1 MHWLWLIVIMMVAAV
16 AVGPSVARGA
26 LRSAAVKRRAAYL
39 MRGRGRLSPREFA
52 TRFFPA
58 HQQPVAEGIHE
69 LLDRA
74 LIMDSAKV
82 HPSDLLIGDLGLCKV
97 DGLDAHHLSADCEER
112 FGIAVLSLFATQD
125 PTVRQLI
132 EYVAQAAEQP
142 GAEPSKDLS
151 SRSRTSNPLFKKPGD
166 PASESHF

>member
-1 MHWLWLIVIMMVAAV
+1 MHWLWVIVIVMVAAV

-26 LRSAAVKRRAAYL
+26 LRSAAVKRRAACL

-58 HQQPVAEGIHE
+58 HEQPMAEGIHE
-69 LLDRA
+69 LLNRA
-74 LIMDSAKV
+74 LIVDSAKV
-82 HPSDLLIGDLGLCKV
+82 HPNDLLIGDLGLCKV

-112 FGIAVLSLFATQD
+112 FGVAVLELFATQD

-132 EYVAQAAEQP
+132 EYVAQAVERP
-142 GAEPSKDLS
+142 GAEPADAMD
-151 SRSRTSNPLFKKPGD
+151 SR
-166 PASESHF
+166 